1 MSYTHGETR
10 PVTTTRLSLLAIL
23 LPILWIGV
31 LAQQPARPPSA
42 PDAAAARETF
52 LRVCVKC
59 HTAERITAQGRTRE
73 QWEEVLTAMR
83 GSRGAVFSDEEFEI
97 VATYLTREFGPASTA
112 ADPAPA
118 PGAQGRATQ
127 PAGGGRGP
135 RAHVG
140 AADRHRVDAVASARG
155 RKTYAA
161 ECVTCHGPSARGG
174 DDPATNLV
182 RSTLMLRD
190 RYGSAIGP
198 LLRKGHPMQT
208 ARTSASLTDAEIT
221 DLSHY
226 IWDRINDT
234 LQGSPPYTPKSVLT
248 GDVKAG
254 EMYFTSAGR
263 CTECHS
269 VTGDLA
275 GYGKRY
281 SPVDIQTRFVFPST
295 SGGRGSA
302 RKPVTVTVTP
312 PGGAPVSGTLLMLDD
327 FSVALRDAGGGYRSW
342 TRSPGMTIVKTDPYA
357 AHIELLERLTDKA
370 MHDVVAYLESLK

>member
-1 MSYTHGETR
+1 M
-10 PVTTTRLSLLAIL
+10 
-23 LPILWIGV
+23 
-31 LAQQPARPPSA
+31 
-42 PDAAAARETF
+42 
-52 LRVCVKC
+52 
-59 HTAERITAQGRTRE
+59 
-73 QWEEVLTAMR
+73 
-83 GSRGAVFSDEEFEI
+83 
-97 VATYLTREFGPASTA
+97 A

-118 PGAQGRATQ
+118 PAAQGRATQ
-127 PAGGGRGP
+127 SAGRGP

-140 AADRHRVDAVASARG
+140 AADRHRVDAAASARG

-161 ECVTCHGPSARGG
+161 ECVTCHGPSARGS

-182 RSTLMLRD
+182 RSTLVLRD
-190 RYGSAIGP
+190 RYGSEIGP

-208 ARTSASLTDAEIT
+208 TRTSASLTDAEVA

-234 LQGSPPYTPKSVLT
+234 LQGSPGYAPKSVLT

-254 EMYFTSAGR
+254 ESYFTGEGR
-263 CTECHS
+263 CTQCHS
-269 VTGDLA
+269 ATGDLV

-312 PGGAPVSGTLLMLDD
+312 AGAAPVSGTLVMLDD
-327 FSVALRDAGGGYRSW
+327 FAVALRDAGGVHRSW
-342 TRSPGMTIVKTDPYA
+342 TRSPGMTIVKNDPYA

>member
-1 MSYTHGETR
+1 MSYTHGEIR
-10 PVTTTRLSLLAIL
+10 PVPTRRFSFSAIL
-23 LPILWIGV
+23 LLMLWIVGA
-31 LAQQPARPPSA
+31 AQQPVRPPSPA
-42 PDAAAARETF
+42 DSAAARETF
-52 LRVCVKC
+52 VRVCVKC
-59 HTAERITAQGRTRE
+59 HTAERITAQGRTRA
-73 QWEEVLTAMR
+73 QWEEVMTAMR

-97 VATYLTREFGPASTA
+97 VATYLTREFGPASA

-118 PGAQGRATQ
+118 PAAQGRGMQ
-127 PAGGGRGP
+127 PAGRGP

-140 AADRHRVDAVASARG
+140 AADRHRVDAAASARG

-161 ECVTCHGPSARGG
+161 ECVTCHGPTARGV

-208 ARTSASLTDAEIT
+208 TRTSASLTDAEVA

-234 LQGSPPYTPKSVLT
+234 LQGSPAYAPKSVLT

-254 EMYFTSAGR
+254 ESYFTSEGR
-263 CTECHS
+263 CTQCHS
-269 VTGDLA
+269 ATGDLA
-275 GYGKRY
+275 GYGKRF

-312 PGGAPVSGTLLMLDD
+312 PGAAPVSGTLVMLDD
-327 FSVALRDAGGGYRSW
+327 FAVALRDAGGVHRSW
-342 TRSPGMTIVKTDPYA
+342 TRSPGMTIVKNDPYA
-357 AHIELLERLTDKA
+357 AHIELLERLTDKT